1 MALSCPACD
10 APPGREDL
18 RDGVGGDG
26 ALQSR
31 TVVLVGNPNVGK
43 SALFG
48 ALTGRYVTVSNYPGT
63 TVEVTAGSARFGDE
77 RGRIVDTPG
86 AASFLP
92 ASEDEKVTRD
102 ILLEERPHG
111 VVVVGDA
118 KNLERALML
127 AVQVAEMELPQVV
140 CLNMMDEAAERGM
153 QIEAAV
159 LAARLGVEVVPTVA
173 VRRQGVSRLLSAL
186 GSPRRGRL
194 RVDYPAAVED
204 ALAEVA
210 PLLPEAPV
218 SSRALALMVV
228 SGDETLAGW
237 LRARMD
243 PAALGRIEDAQQR
256 LRRALAEPVACV
268 VDRCRRRVVAA
279 LAEGIVSRPRF
290 GHAGPRLAAERLAR
304 LSTDP
309 RWGWPIL
316 AAVLLLAYLFVGV
329 FGAGTLVD
337 LLEEGLFGGVINPAA
352 TRLADR
358 FVPWPP
364 LRDLFVGPYGVVTM
378 ALTYSL
384 ALILPIVGTFFIA
397 FGMLEDSGYL
407 PRLAVMLNR
416 AFKVMGLNGKAVLP
430 MVLGLG
436 CDTMATLTT
445 RMLETPKERLI
456 VILLLALGVPCSAQ
470 LAVVMAL
477 LGSVSPV
484 ATVIWAGVVLAVIV
498 LVGRLASVVLPG
510 RGSDFVLDLPPLR
523 LPRLGNILVKT
534 SARIEWYLKEAV
546 PLFVLGTLILFAADR
561 LQLLGGV
568 ERVAAPLLQGG
579 LGLPP
584 ETAEAFVIGFLRRD
598 FGAAGLYRMTREG
611 RLDPVQVLVS
621 AVTITLFIPCIASFF
636 MIVKERG
643 GRTALAVGAFV
654 LAFALGVGAALNAAL
669 RALPV
674 ILR

>member
-1 MALSCPACD
+1 M
-10 APPGREDL
+10 
-18 RDGVGGDG
+18 
-26 ALQSR
+26 
-31 TVVLVGNPNVGK
+31 GNPNVGK

-48 ALTGRYVTVSNYPGT
+48 VLTGRYVTVSNYPGT
-63 TVEVTAGSARFGDE
+63 TVEVTAGSARIGDE

-92 ASEDEKVTRD
+92 ASEDERVTRD
-102 ILLEERPHG
+102 ILLEQRPHG

-118 KNLERALML
+118 KNLERALLL
-127 AVQVAEMELPQVV
+127 AVQVAEMELPLVV

-194 RVDYPAAVED
+194 RVDYPPAVED

-228 SGDETLAGW
+228 SGDETLARW
-237 LRARMD
+237 LRERMA
-243 PAALGRIEDAQQR
+243 PAALERIENARQR
-256 LRRALAEPVACV
+256 LRRAFAEPVACV
-268 VDRCRRRVVAA
+268 IDRSRRQLVAA
-279 LAEGIVSRPRF
+279 LAEGIVSRTQSAPS
-290 GHAGPRLAAERLAR
+290 GPHLAAERLAR
-304 LSTDP
+304 LTTHP
-309 RWGWPIL
+309 LWGLPIL

-337 LLEEGLFGGVINPAA
+337 LLEEGLFGSVINPAA

-358 FVPWPP
+358 FLPWPP
-364 LRDLFVGPYGVVTM
+364 LRDLLVGPYGVVTM

-430 MVLGLG
+430 MMLGLG

-477 LGSVSPV
+477 LGSLSPV
-484 ATVIWAGVVLAVIV
+484 ATVIWAGVVLTVIV
-498 LVGRLASVVLPG
+498 VVGRLASVVLPG
-510 RGSDFVLDLPPLR
+510 RGSDFVLELPPLR
-523 LPRLGNILVKT
+523 LPRPGNILVKT

-546 PLFVLGTLILFAADR
+546 PLFVVGTLILFAADR

-568 ERVAAPLLQGG
+568 ERAAAPLLHGG

-598 FGAAGLYRMTREG
+598 FGAAGLYRLARAG
-611 RLDPVQVLVS
+611 RLDPVQVLVA
-621 AVTITLFIPCIASFF
+621 AVTITLFIPCVASFF

-643 GRTALAVGAFV
+643 WRTALAVGIFV
-654 LAFALGVGAALNAAL
+654 LVFALGVGAALNAAL

-674 ILR
+674 VLQ